1 MIIDKN
7 NYPEEVISAT
17 TLLLSITKV
26 DDNIDNIEIT
36 MVKDIIEDFF
46 EISSMDIP
54 TIIQIGF
61 KNLEESSDLY
71 EFGKTLNKNFTYQD
85 KIDFICCAFEVAY
98 ADKNLHYLEEHLIK
112 KISFILS
119 VEHGDLIASKN
130 EIKNYL
136 IN

>member
-26 DDNIDNIEIT
+26 DNNIDNIEIT

-46 EISSMDIP
+46 EISSKEIP

-61 KNLEESSDLY
+61 NNLENSTDLY
-71 EFGKTLNKNFTYQD
+71 EFGKTLNNNFTYQD

-98 ADKNLHYLEEHLIK
+98 ADKKLHYLEEHLIK

-119 VEHGDLIASKN
+119 VEHEDLIASKN

>member
-36 MVKDIIEDFF
+36 MIKDIIEDFF
-46 EISSMDIP
+46 EISSKDIP

-61 KNLEESSDLY
+61 KNL
-71 EFGKTLNKNFTYQD
+71 
-85 KIDFICCAFEVAY
+85 
-98 ADKNLHYLEEHLIK
+98 
-112 KISFILS
+112 LS
-119 VEHGDLIASKN
+119 
-130 EIKNYL
+130 
-136 IN
+136 

>member
-36 MVKDIIEDFF
+36 MIKDIIEDFF
-46 EISSMDIP
+46 EISSKDIP

-61 KNLEESSDLY
+61 KNLEKSTDLY
-71 EFGKTLNKNFTYQD
+71 EFSKDLNASFTYQ
-85 KIDFICCAFEVAY
+85 
-98 ADKNLHYLEEHLIK
+98 N
-112 KISFILS
+112 
-119 VEHGDLIASKN
+119 
-130 EIKNYL
+130 
-136 IN
+136 

>member
-46 EISSMDIP
+46 EISSKEIP

-61 KNLEESSDLY
+61 NNLEKSTDLY
-71 EFGKTLNKNFTYQD
+71 EFGKTLNNNFTYQD

-119 VEHGDLIASKN
+119 VEHEDLIASKN